1 MLSFIVYTI
10 FIQIPFLFPIFLF
23 LSFFI
28 WGLKRQTSI
37 HPLYGVLV
45 QPLRMLVQSEPRSH
59 TEHVNFEPSPIMV
72 LFGRDKDFHVVRAV
86 KKILNYLVII
96 FASSNVY
103 NSSK

>member
-10 FIQIPFLFPIFLF
+10 FIQIRFLLPIFSYL
-23 LSFFI
+23 FI

-37 HPLYGVLV
+37 HLLEVPV

-86 KKILNYLVII
+86 NLDKILKNLRI
-96 FASSNVY
+96 
-103 NSSK
+103 